1 MPEINIIRDY
11 DTFSS
16 AYSNLLYKIY
26 NNPEFET
33 SPRGMS
39 IKEDLNVMFI
49 LNNPKSNLY
58 INKVRS
64 SPVSYICDE
73 LIWYL
78 QGDTSPTW
86 IGKRASL
93 WNRITNPDGTVNSN
107 YGNLILY
114 ETDPSQFQWA
124 YESLVGD
131 KDSRQALMN
140 YNGIANCHFFG
151 VKDFTCT
158 LSSIFHIRDNKLHMT
173 TTMRSNDI
181 IFGLPADIVW
191 FTIVHQQMFKHL
203 QKEYFNLEL
212 GTYTHIAHSLHL
224 YEKHFTLAE
233 KMLGEDFDEDQ
244 LPPLMEDLW
253 DKVGNISPAIYYMIC
268 KAVAGDTDQIL
279 SKDKLINFIYNNAT
293 RITNDNK

>member
-1 MPEINIIRDY
+1 MPETNIIWDY
-11 DTFSS
+11 DTFSD
-16 AYSNLLYKIY
+16 AYVNLLHKIY
-26 NNPEFET
+26 NDPEFET

-49 LNNPKSNLY
+49 LNNPRSNLY
-58 INKVRS
+58 INEVRS

-73 LIWYL
+73 LLWYL
-78 QGDTSPTW
+78 DGNPSPTW

-107 YGNLILY
+107 YGNLALY
-114 ETDPSQFQWA
+114 KTDPSQFQWT
-124 YESLVGD
+124 YESLVRD
-131 KDSRQALMN
+131 RDSRQALMN
-140 YNGIANCHFFG
+140 YNGIADCQFLG

-191 FTIVHQQMFKHL
+191 FTIVHQQMYNHL
-203 QKEYFNLEL
+203 QREYPELEL

-224 YEKHFTLAE
+224 YEKHFELAE
-233 KMLGEDFDEDQ
+233 KMLEEDFEEDQ
-244 LPPLMEDLW
+244 FPPLKEDLW
-253 DKVGNISPAIYYMIC
+253 DETGSIMPAAYYMIR
-268 KAVAGDTDQIL
+268 KALAGDIDQIL
-279 SKDKLINFIYNNAT
+279 SKDELINFIYKNST
-293 RITNDNK
+293 RITNDK